1 MRTSLSRVL
10 PFLPLLML
18 LPATSSAFF
27 LPIPVIKPTP
37 NYAFHPSELCP
48 LIHIVEHE
56 LCNSAALHHKQ
67 QNGSGSPIPE
77 LCALLQ
83 NYNTSFCS
91 EKEKSKTE
99 GMSND
104 DMSVI
109 ILQKEFHANMNK
121 SDGKH
126 DGKHDSDNHNDSH
139 IHDIHKLCPILNFID
154 QELCTSRNPSV
165 VADVKL
171 EFDPKQLCPLLNLTY
186 TEFCQ

>member
-1 MRTSLSRVL
+1 MNVPVSRL
-10 PFLPLLML
+10 FSFLPLLML

-27 LPIPVIKPTP
+27 LPIPVIKPHP
-37 NYAFHPSELCP
+37 APSYAFHPSELCP

-56 LCNSAALHHKQ
+56 LCNNAALNPTQHK
-67 QNGSGSPIPE
+67 GSPIPE

-83 NYNTSFCS
+83 QYNTSFCA
-91 EKEKSKTE
+91 KVDKTE

-109 ILQKEFHANMNK
+109 ILQKEFHAANANK
-121 SDGKH
+121 SDGQHKAE
-126 DGKHDSDNHNDSH
+126 
-139 IHDIHKLCPILNFID
+139 IDIHKLCPILNFIE
-154 QELCTSRNPSV
+154 QELCTSRNQHHS
-165 VADVKL
+165 AEGEDEVKV